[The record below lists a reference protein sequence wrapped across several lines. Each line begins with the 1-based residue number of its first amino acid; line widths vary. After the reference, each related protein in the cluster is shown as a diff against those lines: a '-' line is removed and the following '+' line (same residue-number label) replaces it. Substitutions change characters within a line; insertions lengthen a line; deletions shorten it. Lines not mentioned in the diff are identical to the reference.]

1 MKSPLEVTMETISTP
16 EQDSRSTGASAITYT
31 VREEFVKSTKIQ
43 HLIVC
48 ICGGKKL
55 VIIKLVSEL
64 NRANETRLMIIHEN
78 HNSADWFHASIVWDV
93 PPDARLEH
101 EWMWTRAQSNDE
113 FDLRTFVSCQVWDV
127 KLETLSSESGVEWV
141 MKPIETQSPVKLTT
155 EPTLDLS
162 YSCCETAAD
171 TQRSEMNGK

>member
-1 MKSPLEVTMETISTP
+1 MKSPLEVTVETISTA

-64 NRANETRLMIIHEN
+64 NRANETPLMIIHEN

-101 EWMWTRAQSNDE
+101 EWMWTRAQSNYE

-141 MKPIETQSPVKLTT
+141 MKPTETQSPVKLTT
-155 EPTLDLS
+155 EPELQLLRDCSRHAEKWNKSDLVH
-162 YSCCETAAD
+162 
-171 TQRSEMNGK
+171 